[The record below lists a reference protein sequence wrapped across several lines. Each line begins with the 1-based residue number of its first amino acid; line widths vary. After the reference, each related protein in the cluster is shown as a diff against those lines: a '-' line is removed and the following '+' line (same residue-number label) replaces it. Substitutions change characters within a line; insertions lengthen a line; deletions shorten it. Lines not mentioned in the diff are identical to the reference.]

1 LQTIQAKLATI
12 LLHDF
17 FPGAADLDAAIVNRV
32 VPHANMLRI
41 LIADDHEVARRGIR
55 SLLEGGRTDWEIC
68 GEARDG
74 REAVELA
81 GKLKPDVML
90 LDIGM
95 PNLNGLDAARQILAM
110 NPEARILILTIHDS
124 EQVVREVLAA
134 GARGFLLKSDAGRD
148 LVAAVE
154 ALQNKRTFFTP
165 RVAQMML
172 DGYLRPQS
180 ETQSSRPCVLTPRE
194 REVIQLVAEGKTT
207 KEIAT
212 ALNLSVKT
220 AETHR
225 TNLMRKLDLHSV
237 ADLTLYAVRNGIVQ
251 IY

>member
-1 LQTIQAKLATI
+1 MWVKTATI
-12 LLHDF
+12 LLHDLLAEQRHDF
-17 FPGAADLDAAIVNRV
+17 TLQKRGGEALSTMF
-32 VPHANMLRI
+32 RI

-55 SLLEGGRTDWEIC
+55 SLLEGHLGWEIC
-68 GEARDG
+68 GEAKDG

-81 GKLKPDVML
+81 GKLKPDVLL

-95 PNLNGLDAARQILAM
+95 PNLNGLDAARQIIAM

-134 GARGFLLKSDAGRD
+134 GARGFVLKSDAGRD
-148 LVAAVE
+148 LLTAVE
-154 ALQNKRTFFTP
+154 ALQNRRTFFTP
-165 RVAQMML
+165 RVSQMML
-172 DGYLRPQS
+172 DGYLRPRQ
-180 ETQSSRPCVLTPRE
+180 ETSVSRQCVLTPRE

-212 ALNLSVKT
+212 TLNLSVKT

-251 IY
+251 IN